1 MRKVL
6 GRDIGDLHQ
15 GGNAV
20 NISEV
25 KRNLEKTVLCNGA
38 EYILKGCI
46 IRRNTTG
53 RFYYQAELMDTKAKS
68 SLIVTALDK
77 IDERRESVESKNT
90 R

>member
-1 MRKVL
+1 M
-6 GRDIGDLHQ
+6 
-15 GGNAV
+15 

-25 KRNLEKTVLCNGA
+25 KRNLERTVLYNGA
-38 EYILKGCI
+38 EYMKGCI

-77 IDERRESVESKNT
+77 IDERRANDESENT
-90 R
+90 A

>member
-1 MRKVL
+1 M
-6 GRDIGDLHQ
+6 
-15 GGNAV
+15 

-25 KRNLEKTVLCNGA
+25 KRNLERVVLYNGA
-38 EYILKGCI
+38 EYVLKGCI

-53 RFYYQAELMDTKAKS
+53 RFYYQVELMDIKAKS

-77 IDERRESVESKNT
+77 IDERRESIESENT

>member
-1 MRKVL
+1 M
-6 GRDIGDLHQ
+6 
-15 GGNAV
+15 

-25 KRNLEKTVLCNGA
+25 KRNLERTVLYNGA

-53 RFYYQAELMDTKAKS
+53 RFYYYQAELMDTKAKS

-90 R
+90 A

>member
-1 MRKVL
+1 M
-6 GRDIGDLHQ
+6 
-15 GGNAV
+15 

-25 KRNLEKTVLCNGA
+25 KRNLERTVLYNGA

-77 IDERRESVESKNT
+77 IDERRESIDCVYAVKKWLESEVEE
-90 R
+90 

>member
-1 MRKVL
+1 M
-6 GRDIGDLHQ
+6 
-15 GGNAV
+15 

-25 KRNLEKTVLCNGA
+25 KRNLERTVLYNGA
-38 EYILKGCI
+38 EYVLKGCI

-53 RFYYQAELMDTKAKS
+53 RCFTYQVELMDTKAKS

-77 IDERRESVESKNT
+77 IDERRKQ

>member
-1 MRKVL
+1 M
-6 GRDIGDLHQ
+6 
-15 GGNAV
+15 

-25 KRNLEKTVLCNGA
+25 KRNLERTVLCNGA

-46 IRRNTTG
+46 IRRNTMG
-53 RFYYQAELMDTKAKS
+53 RFFYQAELADTKAKS

-77 IDERRESVESKNT
+77 IDERRTNSESKNT

>member
-1 MRKVL
+1 M
-6 GRDIGDLHQ
+6 
-15 GGNAV
+15 

-25 KRNLEKTVLCNGA
+25 KRNLERIVLYNGA

-53 RFYYQAELMDTKAKS
+53 QFYYQAELMDTKAKS

-77 IDERRESVESKNT
+77 IDERRESIESENT
-90 R
+90 C

>member
-1 MRKVL
+1 M
-6 GRDIGDLHQ
+6 
-15 GGNAV
+15 

-25 KRNLEKTVLCNGA
+25 KRNLERVVLYNGA
-38 EYILKGCI
+38 EYVLKGCI

-53 RFYYQAELMDTKAKS
+53 RFYYQVELMDIKAKG

-77 IDERRESVESKNT
+77 IDERRESIESENT

>member
-1 MRKVL
+1 M
-6 GRDIGDLHQ
+6 
-15 GGNAV
+15 

-25 KRNLEKTVLCNGA
+25 KRNLERTVLYNGA

-46 IRRNTTG
+46 IRRNTTTG

-90 R
+90 T

>member
-1 MRKVL
+1 M
-6 GRDIGDLHQ
+6 
-15 GGNAV
+15 

-25 KRNLEKTVLCNGA
+25 KRNLERTVLYNGA

-53 RFYYQAELMDTKAKS
+53 RFYYQAELMDTKAK
-68 SLIVTALDK
+68 TALDK
-77 IDERRESVESKNT
+77 IDERRESIESENT

>member
-1 MRKVL
+1 M
-6 GRDIGDLHQ
+6 
-15 GGNAV
+15 

-25 KRNLEKTVLCNGA
+25 KRNLERVVLYNGA

-53 RFYYQAELMDTKAKS
+53 RFYYQAELADTKAKS

-90 R
+90 T